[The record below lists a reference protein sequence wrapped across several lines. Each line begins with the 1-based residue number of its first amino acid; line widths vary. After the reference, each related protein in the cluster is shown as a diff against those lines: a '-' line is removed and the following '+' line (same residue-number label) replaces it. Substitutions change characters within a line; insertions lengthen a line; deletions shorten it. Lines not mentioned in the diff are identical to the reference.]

1 MTRRLLI
8 PKEHGT
14 WGELLFPLVTALF
27 TGSLAAPAVGM
38 AMAALAGFLSSEG
51 IQTLAGWR
59 GPRARRELQREAR
72 LSAGVFLS
80 IALIG
85 GAWAFDRAAAE
96 VRLAVT
102 LAGALTVVV
111 IGVAASGRLRTAGG
125 EVLAALALGAW
136 SVPTAMAG
144 GGSWRAAVGMWLL
157 WGVVFGSG
165 TLAVRAL
172 IARQTR
178 RDGRAAA
185 VTALGLIGLASGVLL
200 VLVRDRHVSGAVLAG
215 FLPAALL
222 IAAVALAPIPA
233 RRLRWVG
240 WSLVAASTLVFAA
253 LVGVRG

>member
-1 MTRRLLI
+1 MSRRLLI

-14 WGELLFPLVTALF
+14 WGELLFPLATALS
-27 TGSLAAPAVGM
+27 TCSLTAPALG
-38 AMAALAGFLSSEG
+38 LAVASFAGYLSSEG

-59 GPRARRELQREAR
+59 GPRARRDLQREAR
-72 LSAGVFLS
+72 LSGGLFLS

-85 GAWAFDRAAAE
+85 GAWAFGRADAE
-96 VRLAVT
+96 VRVAVILA
-102 LAGALTVVV
+102 AALTIGV
-111 IGVAASGRLRTAGG
+111 IGVAAGGWLRTAGG

-157 WGVVFGSG
+157 WGVVFGGG

-178 RDGRAAA
+178 RDGRGSAAA
-185 VTALGLIGLASGVLL
+185 ALALVGLALGALVTLVREARVPTVVLL
-200 VLVRDRHVSGAVLAG
+200 G
-215 FLPAALL
+215 FVPVAALVVT
-222 IAAVALAPIPA
+222 VALAPIPA

-240 WSLVAASTLVFAA
+240 WSLVGASALLFAA
-253 LVGVRG
+253 LTVG